1 MLRKRTLADLDL
13 KGKRV
18 FVRVDFNV
26 PQREDGSI
34 EDDTRI
40 RASLPTIQR
49 VLDGGGI
56 AILASHFGR
65 PKGKADPKYK
75 MDEVGKRLSE
85 LLKRPVTK
93 LSDCVGPQVKAAV
106 MRGKPGEIFLLE
118 NLRFHSE
125 EEKNDPGFSKE
136 LADLAELYVNDAF
149 GASHRAHASIV
160 GVAKHLLSAA
170 GLLLE
175 KEIAAFDRILN
186 DPPRPFTAI
195 LGGAK
200 VSDKI
205 EVLKNLVPKCD
216 VILIG
221 GGMAYTFLKA
231 QGIGIGK
238 SLVEDDKIELAKEIL
253 AAAKERAV
261 EFHLPKDHVIADR
274 FAADAT
280 HKIVEDAIPDGW
292 MGLDIGMR
300 TQGDYA
306 YWIRKSKAILW
317 NGPMGVFEMEPFK
330 HGTEA
335 VAKSVCESGA
345 LTVVGGGDSVAALES
360 LGLTKRISHVSTGG
374 GASLEMLEGKELP
387 GIAALQER
395 K

>member
-1 MLRKRTLADLDL
+1 M
-13 KGKRV
+13 
-18 FVRVDFNV
+18 RVDFNV
-26 PQREDGSI
+26 PQKDDGSI

-40 RASLPTIQR
+40 RASIPTIQK
-49 VLDGGGI
+49 VIDGGGI

-65 PKGKADPKYK
+65 PKGKPDPKYK
-75 MDEVGKRLSE
+75 MDVVGQRLSE
-85 LLKRPVTK
+85 LLTRPVRK
-93 LSDCVGPQVKAAV
+93 LDDCVGAAVEIEVKA
-106 MRGKPGEIFLLE
+106 GKPGQVFLLE
-118 NLRFHSE
+118 NLRFHAG
-125 EEKNDPGFSKE
+125 EEKNEPGFASS
-136 LADLAELYVNDAF
+136 LADLAEVYINDAF

-160 GVAKHLLSAA
+160 GVPANLSVAAA

-186 DPPRPFTAI
+186 DPPRPFAAI

-238 SLVEDDKIELAKEIL
+238 SLVEDDKLELAKEIL

-261 EFHLPKDHVIADR
+261 EFRLPIDHVVADR
-274 FAADAT
+274 FAADAASKT
-280 HKIVEDAIPDGW
+280 VEGPIPEGW
-292 MGLDIGMR
+292 MGLDVGPR
-300 TQGDYA
+300 TRADYA
-306 YWIRKSKAILW
+306 YWIRKSKAIVW
-317 NGPMGVFEMEPFK
+317 NGPMGVFEMEAFK

-335 VAKSVCESGA
+335 IAKAVCESGG

-387 GIAALQER
+387 GIAALQDR